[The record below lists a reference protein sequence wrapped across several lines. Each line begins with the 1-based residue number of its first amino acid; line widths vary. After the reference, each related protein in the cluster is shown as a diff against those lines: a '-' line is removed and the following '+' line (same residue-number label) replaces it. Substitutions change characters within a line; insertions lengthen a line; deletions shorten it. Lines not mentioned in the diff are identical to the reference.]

1 MALVLLATMAVD
13 AARVTAQQSESA
25 SSAPAATDPLT
36 KELLRCKELNE
47 KASADP
53 ACEAAYKE
61 ERRRFFSH
69 DDAYQPAPIDMF
81 PKEHGQPRTS
91 GTPSKTPSTDK

>member
-1 MALVLLATMAVD
+1 MALLLLATMAVD
-13 AARVTAQQSESA
+13 AAGVTAQQSNS

-36 KELLRCKELNE
+36 KELQRCKGLNE
-47 KASADP
+47 KAGSDP

-69 DDAYQPAPIDMF
+69 DNTYQPAPVDMF
-81 PKEHGQPRTS
+81 PKEHGQTRTS
-91 GTPSKTPSTDK
+91 DAPSKAPSTDK